1 LITTSNIALS
11 GKIQNHDFRKESTL
25 SEEKLP
31 SMPKFNAFTYKPTVQ
46 DSYAGQR
53 LWVESSNGWC
63 EEETANY
70 RPLPD

>member
-1 LITTSNIALS
+1 MQNIV
-11 GKIQNHDFRKESTL
+11 FRGEWSDARLREEIGGPKENSPPHL
-25 SEEKLP
+25 NFDEC
-31 SMPKFNAFTYKPTVQ
+31 TYKPTVQ

-63 EEETANY
+63 EEKTANY